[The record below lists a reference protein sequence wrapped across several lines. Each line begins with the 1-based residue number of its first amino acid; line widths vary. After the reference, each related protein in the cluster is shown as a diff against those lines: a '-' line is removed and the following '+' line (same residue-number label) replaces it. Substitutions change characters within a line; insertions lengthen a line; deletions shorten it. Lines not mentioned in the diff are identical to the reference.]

1 MRPHEVSTRPV
12 FGEAD
17 LRASLRLAGVVACW
31 AARLA
36 ALCSVQMTRTLNAA
50 IAKLSNLPPEEQDRM
65 GQWLLEELRDD
76 DIWTRQFAE
85 SQDAL
90 TKLAAEGRA
99 ERARGSTTDLD
110 PDDL

>member
-1 MRPHEVSTRPV
+1 
-12 FGEAD
+12 
-17 LRASLRLAGVVACW
+17 
-31 AARLA
+31 
-36 ALCSVQMTRTLNAA
+36 
-50 IAKLSNLPPEEQDRM
+50 M